1 MEFNKAE
8 TEAQCVELPVC
19 CICCELPIHTY
30 IHWQRDR
37 QTPTLTLNRVRS
49 SYAMLSQI
57 WRQIYF
63 ASQLLQQT
71 LLFTSLSPSSLP
83 RFSLILCSFLCC
95 SLSDRFTVASLLA
108 FCCFS
113 WKLLLKITK
122 LLVSFSLCHRLR
134 LRFRVACQVSSAS
147 FLLASFSLNSALP
160 LCSVAVELF
169 LLFVLVMARPPPRSV
184 PMLALDFPAR
194 IEIETPRSAIVF
206 ICPAK
211 WHNRSSP
218 APFACLPLPPSSRSQ
233 LTGSFVVPRFSTRC
247 QLQKEQTN
255 KQNYVHK
262 RNPHLAYYS
271 RHAPQKGPHK

>member
-1 MEFNKAE
+1 MAANLLCFSA
-8 TEAQCVELPVC
+8 AAA
-19 CICCELPIHTY
+19 
-30 IHWQRDR
+30 DA
-37 QTPTLTLNRVRS
+37 TLHQSFLFPS
-49 SYAMLSQI
+49 SP
-57 WRQIYF
+57 
-63 ASQLLQQT
+63 LLT
-71 LLFTSLSPSSLP
+71 HSLLFSLL
-83 RFSLILCSFLCC
+83 L

-122 LLVSFSLCHRLR
+122 LLVSFSLCHRLRLR

-169 LLFVLVMARPPPRSV
+169 LLFVLVMARPPAHPLAL
-184 PMLALDFPAR
+184 LALDFPAR

-211 WHNRSSP
+211 WHNRSNP

>member
-1 MEFNKAE
+1 MAANLLCFSA
-8 TEAQCVELPVC
+8 AAA
-19 CICCELPIHTY
+19 
-30 IHWQRDR
+30 DA
-37 QTPTLTLNRVRS
+37 TLHQSFLFPS
-49 SYAMLSQI
+49 SP
-57 WRQIYF
+57 
-63 ASQLLQQT
+63 LLT
-71 LLFTSLSPSSLP
+71 HSLLFSLL
-83 RFSLILCSFLCC
+83 L

-134 LRFRVACQVSSAS
+134 LRLRFCVACQVSSAS
-147 FLLASFSLNSALP
+147 FLLASFSLNSAPP
-160 LCSVAVELF
+160 LFCCCWAF
-169 LLFVLVMARPPPRSV
+169 LIVCLSYGTPPSHALSPCCCF
-184 PMLALDFPAR
+184 ALDFPAR

-218 APFACLPLPPSSRSQ
+218 APCLPLPPSSRSQ

-262 RNPHLAYYS
+262 RNPHLDYYS
-271 RHAPQKGPHK
+271 RHAPAKGSS